1 MKTRTIVNHRG
12 SLPAAALLLVAGLGV
27 GSHESASAAPL
38 ELPTPQFKLDVNDGP
53 RGDVVMGEVDFGML
67 LRYDRFHYV
76 SRVTDFQYNGAP
88 GTLRITVGPDC
99 SSGAV
104 PHRIE
109 DGDGNSSSISAT
121 DLAIFNDHAT
131 AAFNN
136 VNLNHFVDIQNSG
149 SARFSCVLEFD
160 ELVKDDSILD
170 DDVPEIIY
178 FERGSGGGNSFLT
191 IEALDADGN
200 VVGRPLLIGP
210 DDGIHCT
217 PPAMVA
223 TLNNDLSFKG
233 QQEMTG
239 VAIDMSDL
247 GVVAFQRLRARTPVS
262 SDRDRNGVAYSGGEV
277 EADFKLVVVQTVT
290 DARPAWVVGD

>member
-1 MKTRTIVNHRG
+1 MQTRTTSALTR
-12 SLPAAALLLVAGLGV
+12 SLATTSLLLAAGLGV
-27 GSHESASAAPL
+27 ATPNVATGAPPDLPEPEFHLGENEGS
-38 ELPTPQFKLDVNDGP
+38 
-53 RGDVVMGEVDFGML
+53 RGDVIMGAVDFGMM
-67 LRYDRFHYV
+67 LRFDSFHYV
-76 SRVTDFQYNGAP
+76 SRVTDFQYNGDP

-99 SSGAV
+99 SSGAA

-109 DGDGNSSSISAT
+109 DGDGDPSSVSET
-121 DLAIFNDHAT
+121 DLEIFNAHAT
-131 AAFNN
+131 EAFNN
-136 VNLNHFVDIQNSG
+136 VNLNHFVDIQHSG
-149 SARFSCVLEFD
+149 SAQFSCILEFD

-217 PPAMVA
+217 PAAMVA
-223 TLNNDLSFKG
+223 TLNNDLTYRG
-233 QQEMTG
+233 EQEMTG

-262 SDRDRNGVAYSGGEV
+262 TDLDRNGVAYSGGEV
-277 EADFKLVVVQTVT
+277 EADFKLVVVQTVM
-290 DARPAWVVGD
+290 DGRPAWVIGD